1 MKRAVIDAS
10 VLVKLF
16 FKEEHSEAAEGY
28 VRTIPELFAPDLI
41 WSEAASVIWKR
52 YRRGELDPKDA
63 SEIAAQLLSLP
74 LGIRA
79 SADLIPDALELAIQ
93 FDRTVYDSLYVA
105 LAVKTNSVMLSGDR
119 RLVNALADTPLEKYV
134 AWIGDSR

>member
-16 FKEEHSEAAEGY
+16 FKEKHSEAAEQC

-41 WSEAASVIWKR
+41 WSEATSVIWKR
-52 YRRGELDPKDA
+52 YRSGELDRDDA
-63 SEIAAQLLSLP
+63 SEIATQLLGLP
-74 LGIRA
+74 LRIRS
-79 SADLIPDALELAIQ
+79 SADLIPDAFELAMQ

-105 LAVKTNSVMLSGDR
+105 LAIKINSVMLSGDR
-119 RLVNALADTPLEKYV
+119 RLVNALADTPLEKHV
-134 AWIGDSR
+134 AWIGDNK